1 VQITQKAVRRARA
14 LVFLALLCSADIGGG
29 RCAAQRLSSN
39 SFPAVPFSPLPTP
52 TPVPLEPSSVD
63 KFVDWVSVM
72 PATQVAE
79 ATREIARAAGNVAV
93 INAVAGKLSLHRPLA
108 YGRQIIYLSILGETR
123 NDLTVAPLRNY
134 VYSPDCQVFEQL
146 PGGPLATGKSNLTI
160 FDACGGL
167 KSWAISMVAH
177 VNTQVAQAVVLQAI
191 GGHPS
196 RMVRLSA
203 MNSFL
208 YANGDSADA
217 VQRALLAARPNEA
230 KLVGLPRLAPQFSL
244 RDFDARVARYYQE
257 HPEDRPGPVAQK
269 GAHQ

>member
-1 VQITQKAVRRARA
+1 
-14 LVFLALLCSADIGGG
+14 
-29 RCAAQRLSSN
+29 
-39 SFPAVPFSPLPTP
+39 
-52 TPVPLEPSSVD
+52 
-63 KFVDWVSVM
+63 M

-79 ATREIARAAGNVAV
+79 ATREIARVAGNAAV
-93 INAVAGKLSLHRPLA
+93 INAVLGKLSLHRPLA
-108 YGRQIIYLSILGETR
+108 YGRQMIYLSILGETR